1 MVDQDTWAAG
11 GWPSATNNIGELTA
25 LLRLL
30 VDTQAAGFGDQH
42 LVVLADS
49 QYVINSVTKWMAG
62 WKRKGWKKADG
73 SPVANQ
79 ELMEQIDRAMQGR
92 DVRFEWVRGHAGH
105 SLNEA
110 ADKRARAAAEAFRAG
125 RAPNTGP
132 GFGVE
137 AALNGAL
144 AVPPAR
150 TSAPTRRLAAAGGSS
165 VPNGAVTPPL
175 DSMTSGNR
183 PGSRDGTASSQIV
196 ADGGPGTGKRDRDA
210 PARAGEGLIDA
221 LPAGE
226 AVDRWD
232 EVLEAARIEP
242 VTITQVGRPSLVLM
256 DADMAWQALAALD
269 ETHQNPE
276 PGVLF

>member
-92 DVRFEWVRGHAGH
+92 SVRFEWVRGHAGH

-150 TSAPTRRLAAAGGSS
+150 TSAPTRRLAA
-165 VPNGAVTPPL
+165 
-175 DSMTSGNR
+175 
-183 PGSRDGTASSQIV
+183 
-196 ADGGPGTGKRDRDA
+196 
-210 PARAGEGLIDA
+210 PARPDSARPDATPSREGLIDA
-221 LPAGE
+221 LSAGE

-269 ETHQNPE
+269 ETHQDPE